1 MDYFSNMQAILTVV
15 GDKITLIRIAHT
27 LILWQIL
34 QNKKAN
40 LLVNPHTS
48 LVATFGLTGITS
60 TGVS

>member
-1 MDYFSNMQAILTVV
+1 MQAILTVV
-15 GDKITLIRIAHT
+15 GDKIPPARIAHT
-27 LILWQIL
+27 LVLWQIL

-48 LVATFGLTGITS
+48 SVAKFGPTEITS